1 MASTLE
7 VKDRALVDE
16 AVSTGAAAAL
26 RECAQ
31 PSKGVVSKEEE
42 VGQALR
48 GRGRG
53 CTRCTPPGSA
63 YPPMMVAP
71 PVDTVSPPC
80 CTVMSFAERRPPS
93 RVDAPL
99 TTMLVADMPWYTS
112 AFREY
117 I

>member
-1 MASTLE
+1 MTSTLE

-48 GRGRG
+48 EGAGVHTVHA
-53 CTRCTPPGSA
+53 TRQCLPANDGGTACGHGEPPLLHGD
-63 YPPMMVAP
+63 VIRR
-71 PVDTVSPPC
+71 
-80 CTVMSFAERRPPS
+80 AEAS
-93 RVDAPL
+93 KQG
-99 TTMLVADMPWYTS
+99 
-112 AFREY
+112 
-117 I
+117 